1 MKREICT
8 FVMMLGFA
16 IAAIAGMFWVFI
28 RINPL
33 GWVTFFGVG
42 MMVGGLL
49 TDDWLASKMKR

>member
-8 FVMMLGFA
+8 FVMMLGFV
-16 IAAIAGMFWVFI
+16 IAAIAGLFWIFI

>member
-8 FVMMLGFA
+8 FVMMLGFV
-16 IAAIAGMFWVFI
+16 ITAIAGLFWTFI

>member
-8 FVMMLGFA
+8 FVMMLGFV
-16 IAAIAGMFWVFI
+16 IAAIAGLFWTFI

-49 TDDWLASKMKR
+49 ADDWLASKMKR